1 MTAQRKFGIFQA
13 LIMWERFEKYRQ
25 AMSEPRTLRSLLDSL
40 AEHGDRQAVLAIKEE
55 GPEHWSYRELAK
67 HTLGL
72 AHGLTEIGV
81 GRGDNV
87 ALLAANRPEWM
98 VACLA
103 VVGAGAVVTP
113 VDAQLADAQLGRVL
127 GYSEARFVF
136 TTADQSERLERLD
149 TEVAP
154 RLVLLDV

>member
-1 MTAQRKFGIFQA
+1 MTAQLKFGIFQA

-72 AHGLTEIGV
+72 AHGLAEIGV

-87 ALLAANRPEWM
+87 ALLDANRPEWM
-98 VACLA
+98 VACLE
-103 VVGAGAVVTP
+103 
-113 VDAQLADAQLGRVL
+113 RVWQ
-127 GYSEARFVF
+127 GSSCCYKPPKQQPE
-136 TTADQSERLERLD
+136 
-149 TEVAP
+149 
-154 RLVLLDV
+154 